1 MNIERITHY
10 HFKTKSKSIAKAIEI
25 VARDH
30 KARELLFY
38 FDKIEKQLQTFEAR
52 FFEKFAKHVL
62 GQR

>member
-1 MNIERITHY
+1 MYIERITHY

-38 FDKIEKQLQTFEAR
+38 FDKIEKTKKRNIILRMADYL
-52 FFEKFAKHVL
+52 KL
-62 GQR
+62 